1 VAGTRCGPSPM
12 VWMATLMPGGR
23 WRYGMQRASL
33 WSTWA
38 RVRLVPIWRNYSPGR
53 VHQSATCKQSGDGSI
68 SRGFDAMPYKD
79 AEIQR
84 QYQREWQRARRI
96 GAPLRTVRQ
105 TLNQDAPRTAAEV
118 LQVLGSL
125 IDQVLASD
133 QGDIYI
139 KARTVAYLAGV
150 TLKAIE
156 TANIEE
162 RLAALEERYHVN

>member
-1 VAGTRCGPSPM
+1 
-12 VWMATLMPGGR
+12 
-23 WRYGMQRASL
+23 
-33 WSTWA
+33 
-38 RVRLVPIWRNYSPGR
+38 
-53 VHQSATCKQSGDGSI
+53 
-68 SRGFDAMPYKD
+68 MPYRD
-79 AEIQR
+79 PEMQR

-96 GAPLRTVRQ
+96 GAPVRTVRR
-105 TLNQDAPRTAAEV
+105 TLNLRATRTAAEV
-118 LQVLGSL
+118 LDVLGSL
-125 IDQVLASD
+125 IDEVLASD